1 VSVNPETIVVPFAV
15 FVERRDRRRRRIA
28 DDTPQRA
35 PIDPAD
41 PAARSP
47 MPRPQPT
54 AVQSAIALPKRLAD
68 PDR

>member
-1 VSVNPETIVVPFAV
+1 VSVNPETTVVPFAV
-15 FVERRDRRRRRIA
+15 FVERRDRRRRIA
-28 DDTPQRA
+28 EETPLRA
-35 PIDPAD
+35 PIDPVD

-68 PDR
+68 PER